1 MTRRDRIVAIVKSAA
16 KSDLP
21 ADSESL
27 FDAGVVDSFALVDVI
42 GGLEQEFGLK
52 IPDADVNP
60 RKFES
65 IERIEAY
72 LAQHGV

>member
-52 IPDADVNP
+52 IPDADVTP